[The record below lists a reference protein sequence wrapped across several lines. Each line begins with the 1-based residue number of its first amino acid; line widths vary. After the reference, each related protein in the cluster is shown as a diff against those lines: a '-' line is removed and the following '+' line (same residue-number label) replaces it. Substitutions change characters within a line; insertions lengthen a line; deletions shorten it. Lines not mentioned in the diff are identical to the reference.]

1 LDVASPEQIY
11 AGHNRNVMV
20 HARKSDLTKAQIA
33 LDRSD
38 FGLAVWHAW
47 NSAIVAAHNAD
58 VDTLQALVELS
69 AVVGERSHGRA
80 QKDAERLHLYSMAS
94 LKQASSGVRQQS
106 LLSRLLGRRDSEGP
120 TKSCPDCSERVRLYS
135 SFCQNC
141 GHHFT

>member
-1 LDVASPEQIY
+1 
-11 AGHNRNVMV
+11 MV

-38 FGLAVWHAW
+38 FGLAICHAW
-47 NSAIVAAHNAD
+47 NSAIVAARTAD

-69 AVVGERSHGRA
+69 TVVGERSCGRA
-80 QKDAERLHLYSMAS
+80 KKDAERLHLYSMAS
-94 LKQASSGVRQQS
+94 LKQASSGIRQQS
-106 LLSRLLGRRDSEGP
+106 LFSRLVGRRDSEVP
-120 TKSCPDCSERVRLYS
+120 MKSCPGCSERVGLYS